1 MSHKNT
7 DDSDAGTEKF
17 TESKQVHDSSKSK
30 SVYLRIE
37 SPRIEIWQQK

>member
-7 DDSDAGTEKF
+7 DDSDAGTEK
-17 TESKQVHDSSKSK
+17 ESKQVHDSSKSK
-30 SVYLRIE
+30 SVYLRVE